1 MQITDDCVRVTVC
14 VRVCVAGCVCVA
26 MLHIKFAV
34 FWFVWCFEAACDA
47 SSAAFRPLLKSMQH
61 FQIKFWAFYAIM
73 HAIAVECGD
82 CCLPVLQV
90 QRAANECRC
99 GCGCGCGTRLC
110 IALSFDFICGHPNL
124 QLPFLFF
131 SVLSFFLFFCWMT
144 INATSTKLWHNG
156 IHIHTHTHALAF
168 AAAGVAATVKLA
180 HNMEKSFGSFAHQH
194 QRACWAHVKHS
205 NAIC

>member
-1 MQITDDCVRVTVC
+1 MTVC
-14 VRVCVAGCVCVA
+14 GSLYVCVCVWQG
-26 MLHIKFAV
+26 V
-34 FWFVWCFEAACDA
+34 CVWLCCILNLQYFGSFDVLRLRACDA

-82 CCLPVLQV
+82 CCLRVLQV

-99 GCGCGCGTRLC
+99 GCGCGGGTRLC

-131 SVLSFFLFFCWMT
+131 LLFQAFFF
-144 INATSTKLWHNG
+144 SS
-156 IHIHTHTHALAF
+156 
-168 AAAGVAATVKLA
+168 AG
-180 HNMEKSFGSFAHQH
+180 
-194 QRACWAHVKHS
+194 
-205 NAIC
+205 

>member
-14 VRVCVAGCVCVA
+14 VRVCVAGCVCVWVCCI
-26 MLHIKFAV
+26 LNLQYFGSFDV
-34 FWFVWCFEAACDA
+34 LRLRACDA

-82 CCLPVLQV
+82 CCLRVLQV

-99 GCGCGCGTRLC
+99 GCGAHLC

-131 SVLSFFLFFCWMT
+131 SSVSSIFFL
-144 INATSTKLWHNG
+144 LLDDH
-156 IHIHTHTHALAF
+156 
-168 AAAGVAATVKLA
+168 
-180 HNMEKSFGSFAHQH
+180 
-194 QRACWAHVKHS
+194 
-205 NAIC
+205 